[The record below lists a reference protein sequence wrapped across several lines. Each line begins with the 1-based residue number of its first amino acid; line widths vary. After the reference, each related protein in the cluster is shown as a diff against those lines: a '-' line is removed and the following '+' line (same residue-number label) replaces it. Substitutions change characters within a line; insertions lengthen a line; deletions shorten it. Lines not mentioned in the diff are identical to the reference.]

1 MSVRQ
6 EQRTDPA
13 TGKGRKFW
21 MIDVTYR
28 HPDGTEQRVRKVARL
43 GSKRGAESEERAIL
57 KALLNGT
64 YGRKEKKNEV
74 PTLEAFIPD
83 FLGTYVKLNNR
94 PKEQQ
99 NKAMHMRRH
108 LLPFFGGKKL
118 SEITARDIDAYK
130 TLKVS
135 EGLDPKTVNG
145 HLSTLRRA
153 LVLAMKWGHIEALP
167 TIERLRQ
174 RKKERD
180 FLDFGEAER
189 LIAAADDG
197 YRAMIVVALKTGLRL
212 SELLGLRWQ
221 DVDLVAGKLHVRQGY
236 VDGHVDVP
244 KNGRP
249 RTIPLCETAIAV
261 LKEHRHLKGDI
272 VFCKPDG
279 GYLTKQMPRRAI
291 VRICKLAGLRLIGW
305 HTLRHSFAS
314 HLAMRNAPFKAVQA
328 FMGHATSEMTN
339 HYMHL
344 APDAERE
351 VVKLLDLGG
360 GQAKAMAT

>member
-1 MSVRQ
+1 
-6 EQRTDPA
+6 
-13 TGKGRKFW
+13 
-21 MIDVTYR
+21 MIDLAYR
-28 HPDGTEQRVRKVARL
+28 HPDGTVERVRKVARL
-43 GSKRGAESEERAIL
+43 NSKRGAESEEQQIL
-57 KALLNGT
+57 KALVAGT
-64 YGRKEKKNEV
+64 YGRKEEEKEV
-74 PTLEAFIPD
+74 PTLEAFTPD
-83 FLGTYVKLNNR
+83 FLTTYVKLNNR

-99 NKAMHMRRH
+99 NKATHLRLH
-108 LLPFFGGKKL
+108 LLPFFGGKRL
-118 SEITARDIDAYK
+118 DEITARDIDAYK
-130 TLKVS
+130 ALKVG

-153 LVLAMKWGHIEALP
+153 LVLAMKWGHLETLP
-167 TIERLRQ
+167 VIERLRQ

-180 FLDFGEAER
+180 FLDFEEAER
-189 LIAAADDG
+189 LIAATDDD
-197 YRAMIVVALKTGLRL
+197 YRAMVVVALKTGLRL

-249 RTIPLCETAIAV
+249 RTIPLGETAITA

-291 VRICKLAGLRLIGW
+291 ARICKRAGLRLIGW

-328 FMGHATSEMTN
+328 FMGHATPEMTN

-344 APDAERE
+344 APDTERE
-351 VVKLLDLGG
+351 VIKLLDLGG
-360 GQAKAMAT
+360 GQTTSHGNIAATRNTKE